1 MAQREKTPEELE
13 RLEQKVRQTEIAI
26 SWVLRIGV
34 VLSVIIVT
42 IGLVII
48 FIHHPGYAKITGG
61 VSYHT
66 VAGKTALFPHTFGG
80 IIKYLRAG
88 KNGEGRG
95 IVVMGLIVLLLTP
108 ILRVVTG
115 VVSFIYE
122 DDPPMA
128 IVTAFVLFVLI
139 MSFVLSGA

>member
-1 MAQREKTPEELE
+1 MAQREKTPEEQE
-13 RLEQKVRQTEIAI
+13 RLEEKVRQTEIAI

-34 VLSVIIVT
+34 VLSVIIVVV
-42 IGLVII
+42 GLVVI

-61 VSYHT
+61 VSYHA
-66 VAGKTALFPHTFGG
+66 VAGRTSLFPHTFGG
-80 IIKYLRAG
+80 IIKYLGAG

-122 DDPPMA
+122 EDPPMA